1 MADPITNNAAIA
13 PLISLLKAATR
24 IGLPMREGVAEPE
37 QLSVTELRILLALG
51 GEGDMAG
58 HEMAEFMAIQP
69 MNISRA
75 LARMAE
81 AGLVKAIDNSG
92 NRRRKPYRLT
102 SDGQARFEGLEARMR
117 AVADFA
123 FGGLSAEERAL
134 AGAPLG
140 RGGQQLMTWDSAA

>member
-1 MADPITNNAAIA
+1 MADPITNHPAIA

-24 IGLPMREGVAEPE
+24 IGGPMRDGVAEPE

-51 GEGDMAG
+51 GEGAMAG
-58 HEMAEFMAIQP
+58 HEMADYMAIQP

-81 AGLVKAIDNSG
+81 AGLVEAEDNSG

-102 SDGQARFEGLEARMR
+102 AIGQARFEGLEARMR
-117 AVADFA
+117 AVADFT
-123 FGGLSAEERAL
+123 FGGMSAEERAL
-134 AGAPLG
+134 AGQLLD
-140 RGGQQLMTWDSAA
+140 RIDQQLTGWSAA